1 MNIVNCLDDH
11 DFVDSS
17 EFDNLQEAYSMFDKE
32 FMKYSKKSERL
43 EAKLEESNKL
53 VNKYKKIVEKT

>member
-1 MNIVNCLDDH
+1 MNIANCLDDH

-53 VNKYKKIVEKT
+53 VEK

>member
-1 MNIVNCLDDH
+1 MNIANCLHDH
-11 DFVDSS
+11 DFVDSG
-17 EFDNLQEAYSMFDKE
+17 EFADLQEAYSMLYKE

-53 VNKYKKIVEKT
+53 VEKKNKK

>member
-1 MNIVNCLDDH
+1 MNIANCLHDH
-11 DFVDSS
+11 DFVDSG
-17 EFDNLQEAYSMFDKE
+17 EFADLQEAYSMLYKE

-53 VNKYKKIVEKT
+53 VEKK